1 VQAGAGVGRGSDRER
16 GKLADERKGTH
27 TVHTN
32 SSCFFFAC
40 NHKRSGERC
49 RGHQGKG
56 RKMCGILALVSLGA
70 TIDCLLGTQGRGQGG
85 DAELPSSVDA
95 LPEEVR
101 RLVPVLQ
108 FTTPYYY
115 Y

>member
-1 VQAGAGVGRGSDRER
+1 MVGLGPE
-16 GKLADERKGTH
+16 A
-27 TVHTN
+27 
-32 SSCFFFAC
+32 
-40 NHKRSGERC
+40 SGR
-49 RGHQGKG
+49 RHQGKG
-56 RKMCGILALVSLGA
+56 VEMCGILALVSLGA

-85 DAELPSSVDA
+85 DAELPSRVDA